1 LPILLCLSVP
11 EEECLRVDLLELLS
25 VHSVTAAREKRFRFK
40 LVWFARVF
48 FPYYGG
54 VQAARLF

>member
-1 LPILLCLSVP
+1 VP